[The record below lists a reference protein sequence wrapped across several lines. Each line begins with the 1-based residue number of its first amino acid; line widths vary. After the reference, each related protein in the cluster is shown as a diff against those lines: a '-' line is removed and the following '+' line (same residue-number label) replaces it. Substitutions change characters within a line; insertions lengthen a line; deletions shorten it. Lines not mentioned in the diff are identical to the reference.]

1 MRDKQK
7 SFSVTIRVWRQDGMD
22 EPGRMKAYKVG
33 DVSPDMSFL
42 EMIDLLNEDLIRKG
56 DKPIT
61 VESDCRE
68 GICGCCGL
76 VVNGDVHG
84 PDEHSTVCQLHMRR
98 FHEGDVI
105 TVEPW
110 RVKSFPVLKDL
121 AVDRSALERI
131 MASGGYVSI
140 NAGAAPDAN
149 SIPVNRENA
158 EEAMDAAACIGC
170 GACVA
175 ACPNGAA
182 MLFTGAKVSQLALLP
197 QGAPER
203 ERRVLN
209 MLEAMDKE
217 GFGNC
222 SNEYECE
229 AVCPKEVK
237 VTNIARMNREFLLA
251 NFFGKAE
258 PKSAATRLISTPDVP
273 EEN

>member
-1 MRDKQK
+1 MEHNKH
-7 SFSVTIRVWRQDGMD
+7 FSLTVRVWRQAGPK
-22 EPGRMKAYKVG
+22 EPGKMVSYRVN

-42 EMIDLLNEDLIRKG
+42 EMLDVLNENLIRKG
-56 DKPIT
+56 ESPIT
-61 VESDCRE
+61 FESDCRE

-98 FHEGDVI
+98 FRDGDVV

-121 AVDRSALERI
+121 AVDRSALDRI
-131 MASGGYVSI
+131 MAAGGYVSV
-140 NAGAAPDAN
+140 NTGAAPDAN
-149 SIPVNRENA
+149 SIPVEKDKA

-182 MLFTGAKVSQLALLP
+182 MLFTSAKISQLALLP

-203 ERRVLN
+203 ARRALN
-209 MLEAMDKE
+209 MVEAMDKS

-222 SNEYECE
+222 TNEYECE
-229 AVCPKEVK
+229 AVCPKDVK
-237 VTNIARMNREFLLA
+237 VANIARMNREFLLA
-251 NFFGKAE
+251 NLLSK
-258 PKSAATRLISTPDVP
+258 R
-273 EEN
+273 

>member
-1 MRDKQK
+1 MSDKK
-7 SFSVTIRVWRQDGMD
+7 KGFSATIRVWRQDGTE
-22 EPGRMKAYKVG
+22 EPGRMKAYKVT
-33 DVSPDMSFL
+33 DISPDMSFL
-42 EMIDLLNEDLIRKG
+42 EMLDLLNEDLIKKG
-56 DKPIT
+56 EKPIT

-84 PDEHSTVCQLHMRR
+84 PDDHSTICQLHMRR
-98 FHEGDVI
+98 FKDGDVI

-110 RVKSFPVLKDL
+110 RIKSFPILKDL
-121 AVDRSALERI
+121 VVDRSAFERI
-131 MASGGYVSI
+131 MAAGGYTSV
-140 NAGAAPDAN
+140 NTGAAPDA
-149 SIPVNRENA
+149 SVIQVNKDDA
-158 EEAMDAAACIGC
+158 EEAMDSAACIGC
-170 GACVA
+170 GACVV

-197 QGAPER
+197 QGHPER
-203 ERRVLN
+203 ERRVLS

-237 VTNIARMNREFLLA
+237 VANIARLNREFLLA
-251 NFFGKAE
+251 NFLGKAE
-258 PKSAATRLISTPDVP
+258 PKRQA
-273 EEN
+273 

>member
-1 MRDKQK
+1 MTTRTKH
-7 SFSVTIRVWRQDGMD
+7 FGVTVRVWRQAGPK
-22 EPGRMKAYKVG
+22 EPGKMVSYRVK

-42 EMIDLLNEDLIRKG
+42 EMLDVLNDELLKKG
-56 DKPIT
+56 EQPIAF
-61 VESDCRE
+61 ESDCRE

-98 FHEGDVI
+98 FKDGDVI

-121 AVDRSALERI
+121 VVDRSSFDRL
-131 MASGGYVSI
+131 MAAGGFVSV
-140 NAGAAPDAN
+140 NTGAAPDAN
-149 SIPVNRENA
+149 SIPVNKDDA

-182 MLFTGAKVSQLALLP
+182 MLFVGAKISQLALLP
-197 QGAPER
+197 QGKPER
-203 ERRVLN
+203 AKRAIN
-209 MLEAMDKE
+209 MVAAMDKE

-222 SNEYECE
+222 TNEYECQ

-237 VTNIARMNREFLLA
+237 IANIARMNREFLLA
-251 NFFGKAE
+251 NLLSK
-258 PKSAATRLISTPDVP
+258 R
-273 EEN
+273 

>member
-1 MRDKQK
+1 MTRSKH
-7 SFSVTIRVWRQDGMD
+7 FNVTVRVWRQAGPKEHGKMVS
-22 EPGRMKAYKVG
+22 YKVK

-42 EMIDLLNEDLIRKG
+42 EMLDLLNEDLLKKG
-56 DKPIT
+56 ENAI
-61 VESDCRE
+61 VFESDCRE

-98 FHEGDVI
+98 FRDGDVI

-121 AVDRSALERI
+121 AVDR
-131 MASGGYVSI
+131 ASFDRLIAAGGFVSV

-149 SIPVNRENA
+149 AIPVEKDKA

-175 ACPNGAA
+175 ACPNGSA
-182 MLFTGAKVSQLALLP
+182 MLFVGAKISQLALLP
-197 QGAPER
+197 QGKPER
-203 ERRVLN
+203 AKRALN
-209 MLEAMDKE
+209 MVAAMDKE

-222 SNEYECE
+222 TNEYECE
-229 AVCPKEVK
+229 AVCPKDVK
-237 VTNIARMNREFLLA
+237 VANIARMNREFLLA
-251 NFFGKAE
+251 NLLSK
-258 PKSAATRLISTPDVP
+258 R
-273 EEN
+273 